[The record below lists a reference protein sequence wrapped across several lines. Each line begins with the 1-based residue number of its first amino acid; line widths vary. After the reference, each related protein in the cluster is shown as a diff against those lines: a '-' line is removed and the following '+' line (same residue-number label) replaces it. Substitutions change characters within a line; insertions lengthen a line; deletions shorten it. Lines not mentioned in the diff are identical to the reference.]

1 MSTSKV
7 CFRNLLLQDTVARQ
21 LSHSF
26 SRGRIAQ
33 TYLFAGS
40 ESTGRLP
47 SAKAFAAL
55 LQCAEPLAVDGLA
68 ADACGAC
75 ESCLRIAAD
84 SHPDVTIVRPDGYE
98 IRIDQVRALQDAAA
112 LKPGTGRWLIFILD
126 PADRL
131 NQSSANSLL
140 KILEEAP
147 SHVVFILIARET
159 GAILPTVLSRS
170 EIVRFASPAPSEIR
184 STLAE
189 KYSLSAENA
198 AICCSLG
205 EGRLGHALLLAE
217 SSLPEIS
224 NSGLKYSHTDY
235 LNTIETT
242 SRHWQEVFAVASSLE
257 EAMRLA
263 ALPCRE
269 FYAPLLAS
277 RKEFCRSLLMSVA
290 LPVSFPIIFAD
301 MLIDRLDSA
310 VRAMQK
316 SFEPLFAEAKKAYP
330 AAVIKDLDG
339 AISSML
345 NSWSGQQL
353 EELLLC
359 LLNWYSDTLKI
370 ACGADET
377 LLLNL
382 DRKEDIITLAA
393 VDDIALLRARIELVE
408 KSAGLLRRHVQPALV
423 IENLI
428 TQIGGLEP

>member
-1 MSTSKV
+1 VPASKA
-7 CFRNLLLQDTVARQ
+7 CFRNLLRQDTVARQ

-26 SRGRIAQ
+26 SSGRIAQ
-33 TYLFAGS
+33 TYLFAGC
-40 ESTGRLP
+40 ESSGRLP
-47 SAKAFAAL
+47 AARAFAAL
-55 LQCAEPLAVDGLA
+55 LQCEKPVAAEELKS
-68 ADACGAC
+68 DACGSC
-75 ESCLRIAAD
+75 ESCRRIAAD
-84 SHPDVTIVRPDGYE
+84 SHPDVTVVRPDGTE
-98 IRIDQVRALQDAAA
+98 IRIDQVRALQETAA
-112 LKPGTGRWLIFILD
+112 LKPGTGNWLIFILD

-170 EIVRFASPAPSEIR
+170 EIVRFASPSPAEIR
-184 STLAE
+184 ASLAE
-189 KYSLSAENA
+189 TYSLPADVA
-198 AICCSLG
+198 ATCCSLG
-205 EGRLGHALLLAE
+205 EGRLGQAMLLAE
-217 SSLPEIS
+217 SSLPES
-224 NSGLKYSHTDY
+224 SMPGLKYSHTDF
-235 LNTIETT
+235 LNAVETA
-242 SRHWQEVFAVASSLE
+242 SRYWQEVFAAATSLE

-263 ALPCRE
+263 ARPGRE
-269 FYAPLLAS
+269 FYPPLLAS
-277 RKEFCRSLLMSVA
+277 RKEFCRSLLMSAA
-290 LPVSFPIIFAD
+290 LPAAFPILFAD
-301 MLIDRLDSA
+301 MLLDRLDSA

-330 AAVIKDLDG
+330 AAVLKEIE
-339 AISSML
+339 ASIASML
-345 NSWSGQQL
+345 NGWSGQQL

-359 LLNWYSDTLKI
+359 LLNWYSDALKV

-382 DRKEDIITLAA
+382 DHKEDIITLAA
-393 VDDIALLRARIELVE
+393 IDDVALLRARIELVE

>member
-1 MSTSKV
+1 VSTSKA
-7 CFRNLLLQDTVARQ
+7 CFRNLLLQNTVARQ

-26 SRGRIAQ
+26 SSGRIAQ

-47 SAKAFAAL
+47 AAKAFAAL
-55 LQCAEPLAVDGLA
+55 LQCAKPLALDGLA
-68 ADACGAC
+68 ADACGSC

-84 SHPDVTIVRPDGYE
+84 SHPDVTTVRPDGYE

-184 STLAE
+184 ATLAE
-189 KYSLSAENA
+189 KYPLSADNA

-205 EGRLGHALLLAE
+205 EGRLGQALMLAE

-224 NSGLKYSHTDY
+224 HPGLKYSHTDY

-242 SRHWQEVFAVASSLE
+242 SRYWQEVFAGAASLE

-263 ALPCRE
+263 ARPCHE
-269 FYAPLLAS
+269 LYAPLLAS
-277 RKEFCRSLLMSVA
+277 RKEFCRSLLMTAA
-290 LPVSFPIIFAD
+290 LPASFPVIFAD

-339 AISSML
+339 TISSML
-345 NSWSGQQL
+345 NAWSGQQL

-423 IENLI
+423 VENLI

>member
-1 MSTSKV
+1 MPISKT

-26 SRGRIAQ
+26 SSGRIAQ
-33 TYLFAGS
+33 TYLFAGC
-40 ESTGRLP
+40 ESSGRLP
-47 SAKAFAAL
+47 AALAFAAL
-55 LQCAEPLAVDGLA
+55 LQCETPVTGDGLAVD
-68 ADACGAC
+68 ACGEC
-75 ESCLRIAAD
+75 ESCRRIAGD
-84 SHPDVTIVRPDGYE
+84 HHPDVTIVRPDGNE
-98 IRIDQVRALQDAAA
+98 IRIDQVRALQESAS

-170 EIVRFASPAPSEIR
+170 EIVRFASPSPLEIR
-184 STLAE
+184 SVLAE
-189 KYSLSAENA
+189 KYGLSPDA
-198 AICCSLG
+198 ASSCCSLS
-205 EGRLGHALLLAE
+205 EGRLGQALLLAE
-217 SSLPEIS
+217 TSIMENMSP
-224 NSGLKYSHTDY
+224 GLKYSHADF
-235 LNTIETT
+235 LNAIEMT
-242 SRHWQEVFAVASSLE
+242 SRYWQELFAAASSLE
-257 EAMRLA
+257 ESLRLA
-263 ALPCRE
+263 ARPGRE
-269 FYAPLLAS
+269 FYPPLLAV
-277 RKEFCRSLLMSVA
+277 RKEFCRSLLMA
-290 LPVSFPIIFAD
+290 ETLPASFPILFAD
-301 MLIDRLDSA
+301 MLTERLDSA

-316 SFEPLFAEAKKAYP
+316 SFEPVFVEAKKAYP
-330 AAVIKDLDG
+330 AAVVKDIEGSID
-339 AISSML
+339 SML
-345 NSWSGQQL
+345 NGWSHQQL

-359 LLNWYSDTLKI
+359 LLNMYSDALKV

-393 VDDIALLRARIELVE
+393 VDSAVLLRARIELLE

>member
-21 LSHSF
+21 LSYSF
-26 SRGRIAQ
+26 SSGRIAQ

-47 SAKAFAAL
+47 AARSFAAL
-55 LQCAEPLAVDGLA
+55 LQCEKPVTLDGLA
-68 ADACGAC
+68 ADACGVC
-75 ESCLRIAAD
+75 ESCRRIAGD
-84 SHPDVTIVRPDGYE
+84 SHPDVTVIRPDGTE
-98 IRIDQVRALQDAAA
+98 IRIDQVRALQETAA

-170 EIVRFASPAPSEIR
+170 EIVRFASPSPSEIR
-184 STLAE
+184 AVLAE
-189 KYSLSAENA
+189 KHALSAEAA
-198 AICCSLG
+198 AICCSLS
-205 EGRLGHALLLAE
+205 EGRLGQSLLLAE
-217 SSLPEIS
+217 FSLAETVSP
-224 NSGLKYSHTDY
+224 GLKYSHANF
-235 LNTIETT
+235 LNAIEAT
-242 SRHWQEVFAVASSLE
+242 SRYWQDIFAGATSLE
-257 EAMRLA
+257 DALRLA
-263 ALPCRE
+263 ARPCHE
-269 FYAPLLAS
+269 FYPPLLAN
-277 RKEFCRSLLMSVA
+277 RKEFCRSLIMAVA
-290 LPVSFPIIFAD
+290 LPASFPILFAD
-301 MLIDRLDSA
+301 MLTGRLDSA

-316 SFEPLFAEAKKAYP
+316 SFEPLLAEAKKAYP
-330 AAVIKDLDG
+330 AAVLKDVEG
-339 AISSML
+339 AIDSL
-345 NSWSGQQL
+345 LHGWSGQQL

-359 LLNWYSDTLKI
+359 LLNWHSDALKV
-370 ACGADET
+370 ACGADES

-393 VDDIALLRARIELVE
+393 VDDVALLRAQIELVG
-408 KSAGLLRRHVQPALV
+408 KSVGLLRRHVQPALV